1 MIPLLFYVAACVF
14 FVMFMHFAVG
24 TSKGFDL
31 FLMVG
36 VFVFGG
42 VIGWFFQAY
51 ELGLIFA
58 VITSLMLW

>member
-24 TSKGFDL
+24 TSMEFGL

-51 ELGLIFA
+51 ELGFIFA
-58 VITSLMLW
+58 VITSLLLW

>member
-1 MIPLLFYVAACVF
+1 MIHLLSYVAACIF

-24 TSKGFDL
+24 TSKGFGL

-51 ELGLIFA
+51 ELGFIFA
-58 VITSLMLW
+58 VISTLLLW

>member
-1 MIPLLFYVAACVF
+1 MIPLLFYIAACIF
-14 FVMFMHFAVG
+14 FVMLMHFAVG
-24 TSKGFDL
+24 TSKEFDL

-51 ELGLIFA
+51 ELGFIFA
-58 VITSLMLW
+58 VITSLLLW

>member
-51 ELGLIFA
+51 ELGFIFA
-58 VITSLMLW
+58 VITSLLLW